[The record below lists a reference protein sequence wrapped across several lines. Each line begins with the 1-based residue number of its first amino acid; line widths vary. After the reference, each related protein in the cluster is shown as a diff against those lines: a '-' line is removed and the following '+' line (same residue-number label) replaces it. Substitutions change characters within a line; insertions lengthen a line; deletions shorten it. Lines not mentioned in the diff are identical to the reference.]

1 MINHNILTLVVGAII
16 VESIGLILI
25 YFTALT
31 RITIRQWYNEF
42 TIGAYTID
50 IASVLIGTYLATLFT
65 SNLYLQLIYVI
76 IIGLIHDI
84 SFGMFL
90 NSINTK
96 SSKILEFFKKYAK
109 EYGKKIL
116 FVDALILVSTLL
128 VSNFLLNYL
137 SNTNIAFLGV
147 LFLYIGLLFVYSF

>member
-42 TIGAYTID
+42 TIGAYTMD

-65 SNLYLQLIYVI
+65 SNLYLQLLYVV

-84 SFGMFL
+84 SFGMF
-90 NSINTK
+90 
-96 SSKILEFFKKYAK
+96 
-109 EYGKKIL
+109 
-116 FVDALILVSTLL
+116 
-128 VSNFLLNYL
+128 
-137 SNTNIAFLGV
+137 FLG
-147 LFLYIGLLFVYSF
+147 FIDFIGLGFSYPRISLGRIPKYSLIFFTAEFL

>member
-42 TIGAYTID
+42 TIGAYTMD
-50 IASVLIGTYLATLFT
+50 IASAIIGVYLATLFT
-65 SNLYLQLIYVI
+65 SNLYLQLLCVV

-96 SSKILEFFKKYAK
+96 SSKVMEFFKKYAK

-137 SNTNIAFLGV
+137 SNANIAFLGV

>member
-137 SNTNIAFLGV
+137 SNANIAFLGV

>member
-16 VESIGLILI
+16 VECFTLGLI

-31 RITIRQWYNEF
+31 RKTIRQWYNEF
-42 TIGAYTID
+42 TIGAYTMD
-50 IASVLIGTYLATLFT
+50 IASAIIGVYLATLFT
-65 SNLYLQLIYVI
+65 SNLYLQILYVV

-96 SSKILEFFKKYAK
+96 SSKVMEFFKKYAK

-137 SNTNIAFLGV
+137 SNANIAFLGV

>member
-1 MINHNILTLVVGAII
+1 MNNHSILTLVVGAII
-16 VESIGLILI
+16 VECFTLGII

-31 RITIRQWYNEF
+31 RKTIRQWYNEF
-42 TIGAYTID
+42 TIGAYTMD
-50 IASVLIGTYLATLFT
+50 IASAIIGAYLATLFT
-65 SNLYLQLIYVI
+65 SNLYLQLVCVV

-109 EYGKKIL
+109 EYGTKIL
-116 FVDALILVSTLL
+116 LVDALILVSTLII
-128 VSNFLLNYL
+128 SNFLLNNF

-147 LFLYIGLLFVYSF
+147 LFLYIGLLFIYSF

>member
-42 TIGAYTID
+42 TIGAYTVD

-137 SNTNIAFLGV
+137 SNANIAFLGV

>member
-1 MINHNILTLVVGAII
+1 MSYHNILTLAVGAII
-16 VESIGLILI
+16 IEHLTLILI

-31 RITIRQWYNEF
+31 RRTIRQWYNEF
-42 TIGAYTID
+42 TIGAYTVD

-128 VSNFLLNYL
+128 VSNFLLNNFSL
-137 SNTNIAFLGV
+137 NNIYFIGIV
-147 LFLYIGLLFVYSF
+147 FLYISLLTLYSF

>member
-1 MINHNILTLVVGAII
+1 MSYHTLLTLAVGAII

-25 YFTALT
+25 YFSALT
-31 RITIRQWYNEF
+31 RKTIRQWYNEF
-42 TIGAYTID
+42 TLGAYTLD
-50 IASVLIGTYLATLFT
+50 ITSVLIGTYLATLFT
-65 SNLYLQLIYVI
+65 PNFYLQLLCVA
-76 IIGLIHDI
+76 IIGIVHDT

-116 FVDALILVSTLL
+116 LVDAVILISTLL
-128 VSNFLLNYL
+128 VSNFLLNHL
-137 SNTNIAFLGV
+137 SNSNIIF
-147 LFLYIGLLFVYSF
+147 IGLLSIYVSLLFVYSF

>member
-1 MINHNILTLVVGAII
+1 MNNHTILTLAIGAII

-31 RITIRQWYNEF
+31 RKTIRQWYKQF
-42 TIGAYTID
+42 TLGAYAMD
-50 IASVLIGTYLATLFT
+50 ITSVLIGTYLATLFT
-65 SNLYLQLIYVI
+65 PNFYLQLLYVVI
-76 IIGLIHDI
+76 IGVIHDT
-84 SFGMFL
+84 SFGFFI

-96 SSKILEFFKKYAK
+96 SSNILEFFKKYAK

-128 VSNFLLNYL
+128 VSNYL
-137 SNTNIAFLGV
+137 VITFSQNNIYFIGI
-147 LFLYIGLLFVYSF
+147 LFIYIGLLFVYSF

>member
-1 MINHNILTLVVGAII
+1 VGAII
-16 VESIGLILI
+16 VECFILGLI

-42 TIGAYTID
+42 TIGAYTVD

-65 SNLYLQLIYVI
+65 SNLYLQLLYVV

-137 SNTNIAFLGV
+137 SNANIAFLGV

>member
-42 TIGAYTID
+42 TIGAYTMD

-137 SNTNIAFLGV
+137 SNANIAFLGV

>member
-1 MINHNILTLVVGAII
+1 MSNHNILTLVVGAII
-16 VESIGLILI
+16 VECFTLGLI

-31 RITIRQWYNEF
+31 RKTIRQWYNEF
-42 TIGAYTID
+42 TIGAYTMD
-50 IASVLIGTYLATLFT
+50 IASAIIGVYLATLLT
-65 SNLYLQLIYVI
+65 SNLYLQILYVV

-96 SSKILEFFKKYAK
+96 SSKVMEFFKKYAK

-128 VSNFLLNYL
+128 VSNLLLNYL
-137 SNTNIAFLGV
+137 SNANIAFLGV

>member
-1 MINHNILTLVVGAII
+1 MNNHTILTLAVGAII

-31 RITIRQWYNEF
+31 RKTIRQWYKQF
-42 TIGAYTID
+42 TLGAYAMD
-50 IASVLIGTYLATLFT
+50 IISVLIGTYLATLFT
-65 SNLYLQLIYVI
+65 PNFYLQLLYVA
-76 IIGLIHDI
+76 IIGVIHDT
-84 SFGMFL
+84 SFGFFI

-109 EYGKKIL
+109 EYGKQIL

-128 VSNFLLNYL
+128 VSNYL
-137 SNTNIAFLGV
+137 VITFSQNNIYFIGI
-147 LFLYIGLLFVYSF
+147 LFIYIGLLFVYSF

>member
-1 MINHNILTLVVGAII
+1 MINHNILTLVVGATI
-16 VESIGLILI
+16 VECFTLGLI

-31 RITIRQWYNEF
+31 RKTIRQWYNEF
-42 TIGAYTID
+42 TIGAYTMD
-50 IASVLIGTYLATLFT
+50 IASAIIGVYLATLFT
-65 SNLYLQLIYVI
+65 SNLYLQLLCVV

-116 FVDALILVSTLL
+116 LVDAVILISTLL
-128 VSNFLLNYL
+128 VSNFLFNHL
-137 SNTNIAFLGV
+137 SNANIIF
-147 LFLYIGLLFVYSF
+147 IGLLSIYVSLLFVYSF

>member
-1 MINHNILTLVVGAII
+1 
-16 VESIGLILI
+16 
-25 YFTALT
+25 
-31 RITIRQWYNEF
+31 
-42 TIGAYTID
+42 
-50 IASVLIGTYLATLFT
+50 
-65 SNLYLQLIYVI
+65 
-76 IIGLIHDI
+76 
-84 SFGMFL
+84 MFL

-137 SNTNIAFLGV
+137 SNANIAFLGV

>member
-42 TIGAYTID
+42 TIGAYTMD

-128 VSNFLLNYL
+128 VSNFLFNYL
-137 SNTNIAFLGV
+137 SNANIAFLGV